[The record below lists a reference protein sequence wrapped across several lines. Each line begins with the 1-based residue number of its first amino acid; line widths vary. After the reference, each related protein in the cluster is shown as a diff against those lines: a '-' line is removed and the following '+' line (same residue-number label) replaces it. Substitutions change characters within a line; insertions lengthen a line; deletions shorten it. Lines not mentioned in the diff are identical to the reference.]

1 MKRLRQRPSLD
12 VALDLLHFDLYFGFY
27 LPVAIL
33 WQLIVRNAT
42 GAVLRRTRLYHP
54 VGSGQIMPLQS

>member
-1 MKRLRQRPSLD
+1 